1 MGMDN
6 IPSAKV
12 KVALISYGASRSADR
27 CHSFKAHPCAC
38 PDNIAAYGFSKGFS
52 IFEVL
57 IVLAIL
63 SLAGAIAIPHLISWR
78 SNMRL
83 INAVHELRAN
93 LEAAKALAAKE
104 NTTITLQFE
113 PTSGQYRMTFRDVND
128 AVVAI
133 KAEQLP
139 PEVRIDSTHPGYT
152 LTGHKVSFNSRGG
165 ADNGTIVL
173 SNSNGKSKKIS
184 ISIIGKIEVKN
195 G

>member
-1 MGMDN
+1 VDLL
-6 IPSAKV
+6 PHRTSSSSDCCRKFEAY
-12 KVALISYGASRSADR
+12 LST
-27 CHSFKAHPCAC
+27 C
-38 PDNIAAYGFSKGFS
+38 PDNSAPSGFSRAFS

-57 IVLAIL
+57 IVVAIL
-63 SLAGAIAIPHLISWR
+63 SLAGAIAIPHLLSWR

-83 INAVHELRAN
+83 INAVQELRAN

-113 PTSGQYRMTFRDVND
+113 PASGQYRMTFRDVDD
-128 AVVAI
+128 AVVSI
-133 KAEQLP
+133 KTEQLP

-184 ISIIGKIEVKN
+184 VSIIGKIEVKN